1 MDLERKTKKTSKPA
15 NGKIGKLSDR
25 QLLFFAQKWMI
36 AAIYRTAKNLHYYS
50 KFGFENEGLSGS
62 DHGGATWYQMRI
74 TF

>member
-1 MDLERKTKKTSKPA
+1 
-15 NGKIGKLSDR
+15 
-25 QLLFFAQKWMI
+25 MI

-62 DHGGATWYQMRI
+62 DHGGATWYQMGI